1 MTLPNATLF
10 PQALLPLYIFEPRY
24 RQMLTDALHSTRMFS
39 VAMQKPGTSRERPS
53 MVAGLGL
60 IRVSVGHRDGTSHL
74 ILQGLARVELEEAVR
89 YKPYRVQKIRPLQ
102 TPPCDNVRV
111 DALVA
116 KVRELLEERIE
127 LGLPF
132 PFPVMS
138 PGQQEPANAPPAFS
152 PKEILT
158 YLDSIADPE
167 QAADLISCAVLPGA
181 VERQRILETVHVE
194 ERLRRL
200 IKFLLA
206 EIRDKRKG

>member
-1 MTLPNATLF
+1 
-10 PQALLPLYIFEPRY
+10 
-24 RQMLTDALHSTRMFS
+24 
-39 VAMQKPGTSRERPS
+39 
-53 MVAGLGL
+53 
-60 IRVSVGHRDGTSHL
+60 
-74 ILQGLARVELEEAVR
+74 
-89 YKPYRVQKIRPLQ
+89 
-102 TPPCDNVRV
+102 
-111 DALVA
+111 
-116 KVRELLEERIE
+116 
-127 LGLPF
+127 
-132 PFPVMS
+132 MS